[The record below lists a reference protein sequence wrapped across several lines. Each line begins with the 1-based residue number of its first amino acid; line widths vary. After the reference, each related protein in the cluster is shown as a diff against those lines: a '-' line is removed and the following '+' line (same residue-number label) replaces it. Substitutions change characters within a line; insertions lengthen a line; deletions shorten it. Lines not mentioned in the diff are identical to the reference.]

1 VSPWKITLVRDAV
14 RITIRAQRAFT
25 WLAQPVSS
33 DIGVDDYK
41 DIVLFDYD
49 KTG

>member
-1 VSPWKITLVRDAV
+1 LVRDAV

-33 DIGVDDYK
+33 DIGVDEYK
-41 DIVLFDYD
+41 VLFDYD